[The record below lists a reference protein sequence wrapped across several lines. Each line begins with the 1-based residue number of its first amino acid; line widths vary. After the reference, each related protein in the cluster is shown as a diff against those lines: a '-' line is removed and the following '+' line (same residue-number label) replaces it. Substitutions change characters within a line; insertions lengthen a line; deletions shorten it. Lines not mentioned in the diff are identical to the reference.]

1 MLLTQEVL
9 LYLAVIFLLGGLVKG
24 AVGFGLPTI
33 GIGLGAMVVDIPTAM
48 LLVAV
53 PTVLSN
59 AWQIAVNGKVWQT
72 ARRVWLF
79 LVASVALIPLG
90 IAVLILVPEWPY
102 ERLLGLV
109 ILVYSLW
116 SLRGKDWILRQP
128 ESRWLAVAFGSINAF
143 ITGITGCF
151 SVPGVMYL
159 RGLGLNKANLL
170 GAMGWLYLLSALTMS
185 GSLAAFGHS
194 TMALNGWSI
203 AACLPVALG
212 LVVGTLIQRRLSEAV
227 FRKVFLWA
235 FAIIGVVLMV
245 WS

>member
-1 MLLTQEVL
+1 M
-9 LYLAVIFLLGGLVKG
+9 
-24 AVGFGLPTI
+24 
-33 GIGLGAMVVDIPTAM
+33 
-48 LLVAV
+48 
-53 PTVLSN
+53 
-59 AWQIAVNGKVWQT
+59 
-72 ARRVWLF
+72 
-79 LVASVALIPLG
+79 ASVALIPLG
-90 IAVLILVPEWPY
+90 IAVLIHVPEWPY

-185 GSLAAFGHS
+185 ASLAAFGHA

-203 AACLPVALG
+203 VACLPVAMG
-212 LVVGTLIQRRLSEAV
+212 LVLGTLIQRRLSEAV

-235 FAIIGVVLMV
+235 FAVIGVVLMV